1 MHRSPNEA
9 LSPFRPL
16 EPRGAGRPF
25 PAGAMKQTKDS
36 AVSVDTTTNV
46 DTDPGF
52 PARWGERTSRGILNA
67 NGPRLD
73 RTTPDFLSVVR
84 DARTSK
90 YANTLDAFP
99 GAKAETTD
107 PDAQPSY
114 SANLHLRAGDTHEV
128 VTSDLE
134 LPEVGPPGPPT
145 FNAAISTTLPS
156 ATPVVRMRPSPA
168 RPPST
173 ETIDELIDGLPVPVQ
188 PQRKKWE
195 RAKRHAARTPATPVA
210 GGPFQEPAI
219 SPRRGRR
226 GPWTMALGA
235 ALFAVLLVVA
245 FAVVRL
251 TKSEDVANWYQVPNN
266 TTVALTVAIQPPPAP
281 AASQDH
287 VNVSHAVEPSALSNS
302 EPARSVPR
310 AEPSAQK
317 VIAPAVRSADK
328 RAPSESPAP
337 RTAHADELESDV
349 GNATLPKAPLPQPSS
364 GVRDLLTGH

>member
-1 MHRSPNEA
+1 
-9 LSPFRPL
+9 
-16 EPRGAGRPF
+16 
-25 PAGAMKQTKDS
+25 MKQKKDS
-36 AVSVDTTTNV
+36 AVSVDATTTSV

-52 PARWGERTSRGILNA
+52 PARWGERVSHGILNA

-107 PDAQPSY
+107 PDAPPAE
-114 SANLHLRAGDTHEV
+114 SANLHLMGVTHEV

-134 LPEVGPPGPPT
+134 LAE
-145 FNAAISTTLPS
+145 ISTTLPS
-156 ATPVVRMRPSPA
+156 ATPVTRMRPA
-168 RPPST
+168 DVRAPST
-173 ETIDELIDGLPVPVQ
+173 ETIDELIDGIPNHVQ

-210 GGPFQEPAI
+210 GAPFQERAVA
-219 SPRRGRR
+219 PRRARR
-226 GPWTMALGA
+226 GPWTIALGA

-251 TKSEDVANWYQVPNN
+251 TKSDDVATWYQAPIN

-281 AASQDH
+281 AVAQDH
-287 VNVSHAVEPSALSNS
+287 VSVSRAVEPSALANS
-302 EPARSVPR
+302 EPVRSVPR
-310 AEPSAQK
+310 VEPSAQMT
-317 VIAPAVRSADK
+317 IAPRARSGDK
-328 RAPSESPAP
+328 RAPSELAGRGDVP